1 MGIEDSAVAKGDPV
15 KQFSLML
22 ENRIGAMHSMI
33 KLLNDS
39 KVHVLGFSIQD
50 SFDVTILRLVVSDP
64 ELTETL
70 FIEKGIPYVVNEI
83 VVIQLNEGAASL
95 GPCLATLSAAE
106 TNIHTSYPLNVSNEG
121 WTLVALSVE
130 DADFASTAL
139 QNGGFKLLFQS
150 DLSR

>member
-1 MGIEDSAVAKGDPV
+1 MGIEDSAVTKGDPV

-33 KLLNDS
+33 KLLNDC
-39 KVHVLGFSIQD
+39 KVYVLGFSIQD

-64 ELTETL
+64 DLTETL

-83 VVIQLNEGAASL
+83 VVVQLSEGSTSIA
-95 GPCLATLSAAE
+95 PCLAALSAAE
-106 TNIHTSYPLNVSNEG
+106 TNIHTSYPLNISNEG
-121 WTLVALSVE
+121 RSLVALSVE
-130 DADFASTAL
+130 DADFASVAL
-139 QNGGFKLLFQS
+139 QNGGFKLLFQG

>member
-1 MGIEDSAVAKGDPV
+1 MGVGDSAVTKGDPV

-39 KVHVLGFSIQD
+39 KVYVLGFSIQD
-50 SFDVTILRLVVSDP
+50 SFDVTVLRLVVSDP

-83 VVIQLNEGAASL
+83 VVVQLSEGSTSL
-95 GPCLATLSAAE
+95 GPCLASLSSAE
-106 TNIHTSYPLNVSNEG
+106 TNIHTSYPLNVSDDG
-121 WTLVALSVE
+121 RSLVALSVE
-130 DADFASTAL
+130 DADIASVAL
-139 QNGGFKLLFQS
+139 QNGGFKLLFQG